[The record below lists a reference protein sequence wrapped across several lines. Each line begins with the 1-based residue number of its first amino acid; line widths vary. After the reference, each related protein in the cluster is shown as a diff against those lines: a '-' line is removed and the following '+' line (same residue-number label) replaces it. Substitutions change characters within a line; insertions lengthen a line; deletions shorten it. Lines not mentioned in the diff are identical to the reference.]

1 MAGHSARCRRFRR
14 ELRVSWPRW
23 VALLAVNLLAAVCYV
38 AIKTGLAY
46 ASPLAFGGLR
56 ALIAGV
62 VLLMV
67 AASLRSPLWPSPRDV
82 WHLTLLALAATT
94 LTYGA
99 MFSSPAEMGAG
110 LASVLGNVQPL
121 LVLVLGALFLRE
133 RLTPGKAVALA
144 CGLVGVGFL
153 LYPSI
158 AASPGSTG
166 VSAPNGGGGV
176 AIGSLL
182 ALGASAGAAAGSVL
196 VKRIRVRPGIVALTG
211 WQLVIGSLPL
221 LFAAAL
227 RPNGLAI
234 QWSPTFVVVLLFLA
248 LLGTALPTT
257 LWFWLLQ
264 AEDAGRLSMFLFLIP
279 VLGLLLGAIAFGERI
294 GWLEATGVAIIVS
307 GLVAVSREKRRS
319 SVTASSV
326 RTHAI
331 P

>member
-1 MAGHSARCRRFRR
+1 M
-14 ELRVSWPRW
+14 SWPRW
-23 VALLAVNLLAAVCYV
+23 MALLAVNLLAAVCYV

-46 ASPLAFGGLR
+46 APPLAFGGLR

-62 VLLMV
+62 VLLTV
-67 AASLRSPLWPSPRDV
+67 AAALRTPLWPSPRDV

-99 MFSSPAEMGAG
+99 MFASPAEMGAG

-133 RLTPGKAVALA
+133 PLTPGKVVALA

-158 AASPGSTG
+158 AASRGG
-166 VSAPNGGGGV
+166 IGMSAPTAGGGV

-182 ALGASAGAAAGSVL
+182 ALGASAGAAAGSII
-196 VKRIRVRPGIVALTG
+196 VKRIQVRPGVIALTG

-221 LFAAAL
+221 LIAAAL

-234 QWSPTFVVVLLFLA
+234 EWSPIFVVVLLFLA

-264 AEDAGRLSMFLFLIP
+264 SEDAGRLSMFLFLIP
-279 VLGLLLGAIAFGERI
+279 VLGLLLGVIAFGERT
-294 GWLEATGVAIIVS
+294 GWLEGTGVAIIVS

-319 SVTASSV
+319 SAAARGV
-326 RTHAI
+326 RTQAAT
-331 P
+331 